1 MNYHKEGFE
10 SGQAHGSWV
19 TDGNTTPETYR
30 WILEGYDNGNP
41 EVLDLCPNPLS
52 GEWAGESISEVF
64 GLKVGEGYPE
74 SEDLDRY
81 EEGYQQGFWHEVLKA
96 CQYQLKGSNK

>member
-1 MNYHKEGFE
+1 MHYHKEGFE
-10 SGQAHGSWV
+10 RGQACGSWV

-30 WILEGYDNGNP
+30 WIREGYDNGDP
-41 EVLDLCPNPLS
+41 EVMELCPNPLS

-64 GLKVGEGYPE
+64 GLKVGEDYPD

-81 EEGYQQGFWHEVLKA
+81 EEGFRQGFWHKVLGD
-96 CQYQLKGSNK
+96 CNYQLEGSN